1 MLYVVGT
8 PIGNLDDVSER
19 VLTTLRG
26 VDFILSEDTRTT
38 RKLLSSYDIK
48 TKLESFHQH
57 SSQDRIDYFLNLL
70 EEEED
75 LALVSESGT
84 PTISDP
90 GARLIDQAHQSGF
103 EITPVPGPSALV
115 TAASV
120 SGFFMNRF
128 LFLGF
133 PPKKKRDEFFQKIV
147 DSDYPIIIY
156 ESPHRI
162 IKTLNDI
169 REVVES
175 DRRILVGRELTKK
188 FESLYRGKVG
198 KVIKKVKE
206 DPNKGEYTI
215 VIEQD

>member
-8 PIGNLDDVSER
+8 PIGNLDDISER
-19 VLTTLRG
+19 ALTTLRE

-38 RKLLSSYDIK
+38 QKLLNSYNIK

-57 SSQDRIDYFLNLL
+57 SSQDRINYFLSLL
-70 EEEED
+70 EEGED

-90 GARLIDQAHQSGF
+90 GARLIDQAYQSGF
-103 EITPVPGPSALV
+103 EITPIPGPSALV

-120 SGFFMNRF
+120 SGFFMNKF

-133 PPKKKRDEFFQKIV
+133 PPKKKRNNFFQKV
-147 DSDYPIIIY
+147 ADSDYSVIIY

-169 REVVES
+169 RGVVES

-188 FESLYRGKVG
+188 FESLYRGKVRE
-198 KVIKKVKE
+198 VIKKVKE

-215 VIEQD
+215 VIEKD